1 VEAGDRVARTKR
13 KAITLPSTGL
23 TYDDLK
29 AIEAST
35 PRSEEHPTSLPLDRI
50 FVADDVFQPR
60 EGLEDYHVRNLAA
73 AVREGE
79 QPLDRLLV
87 VAIGEQHFVVDGHH
101 RLAAYISAE
110 WSKDIPVQVFDG
122 DLDAAEVASIGSN
135 SKDKLAVPKSR
146 KLEKA
151 WRLVLRGVH
160 SIAVIANNAMV
171 APRTVSYMRARLI
184 ELGAEE
190 AAQMSWADVKHGR
203 QEGGD
208 WDAEAW
214 IEREASEMAQRVCAV
229 HNKEA
234 VLKSPEVFGAMI
246 EMVNRDLIPGLLGRW
261 IGDHPGLM
269 QEYIDDQAAKE
280 AMGL

>member
-1 VEAGDRVARTKR
+1 MEAGADVAKSR
-13 KAITLPSTGL
+13 KKTITLPSTGH
-23 TYDDLK
+23 TYEDLK

-35 PRSEEHPTSLPLDRI
+35 PRSEENPNSLPLDRI

-60 EGLEDYHVRNLAA
+60 EGLEDYHVKNLAA

-79 QPLDRLLV
+79 RPLDRLLV
-87 VAIGEQHFVVDGHH
+87 VPIGDRHFVVDGHH
-101 RLAAYISAE
+101 RLAAYITAE

-190 AAQMSWADVKHGR
+190 AASMSWADVKQGR

-208 WDAEAW
+208 WDADAW
-214 IEREASEMAQRVCAV
+214 VEHEASEMAQRVCAV

-246 EMVNRDLIPGLLGRW
+246 EMVNRELIPGLLGRW
-261 IGDHPGLM
+261 IGEHPELLEEFLQDQSI
-269 QEYIDDQAAKE
+269 QEDLDI
-280 AMGL
+280 

>member
-1 VEAGDRVARTKR
+1 MARTKR